1 MPNQFNDARF
11 GVAPMRSNIQRSNF
25 PIKTKRLFTGNA
37 GDLIP
42 FYWKAVVPGDTI
54 KIDTS
59 AVVRMQTPLYPVFD
73 DAVIDYY
80 YFYVP
85 ERIVWDHFKEFI
97 GEDLT
102 SAWESPTE
110 YVQPKTTAPAETGWK
125 VGTIADYLGFR
136 TGTPGIWGQSTLF
149 RSYVKIWNDW
159 FRDENLQDPAMLHT
173 DDRTT
178 TGSNGDTYI
187 TDAEKGGK
195 PLKANKIKN
204 DPFVSALPSTQKGLA
219 RLIPVSNEVAPVFT
233 AKTNIPMTLD
243 GYSDAAKKM
252 MERGSE
258 GLTWNQMEPL
268 WWGQANPGTWENP
281 PYQIPNLGNHPI
293 VTNYNSWHN
302 DTHVNNGSQG
312 TLGKMVLPVNLFADI
327 QSSIGTIN
335 DLRTSIALQQM
346 LEAYRR
352 GGTRYREILASV
364 YQVTIPD
371 STVQIREYLCGSRI
385 PVNMDQV
392 LQTSATQ
399 DGTTPLGETG
409 AFSNTA
415 FKEFSFEKG
424 ITEFGYIMGVCVVRR
439 LHASYSQGV
448 PFLSQRQTKWDYFNP
463 YFVHL
468 GEEPIYNKY
477 IFAQGTDE
485 DDEVMGYNER
495 YYMLSYD
502 PNMIM
507 GEFRPDYSETLDAWH
522 YGDNYETLPTLSS
535 EWIQEDKSVF
545 DRTLAVS
552 SGLSHQFMFDFWL
565 DGYAIRPM
573 PAHRIPG
580 LERL

>member
-11 GVAPMRSNIQRSNF
+11 GVAPMRSNIQRANF

-85 ERIVWDHFKEFI
+85 ERIIWDHFKEFI

-110 YVQPKTTAPAETGWK
+110 YVQPKTTAPEETGWD

-178 TGSNGDTYI
+178 AGSNGENYI

-204 DPFVSALPSTQKGLA
+204 DPFVSALPSTQKGTA
-219 RLIPVSNEVAPVFT
+219 RLIPSNPLPIIARTEWISNNRNSYSVDDTAPMFVQ
-233 AKTNIPMTLD
+233 K
-243 GYSDAAKKM
+243 S
-252 MERGSE
+252 
-258 GLTWNQMEPL
+258 TWNSSD
-268 WWGQANPGTWENP
+268 
-281 PYQIPNLGNHPI
+281 PYYSAIDSIGNATRPI
-293 VTNYNSWHN
+293 AAERSTGA
-302 DTHVNNGSQG
+302 TGF
-312 TLGKMVLPVNLFADI
+312 TLGGTGTSDLYTGLVPTNLWADTAYG
-327 QSSIGTIN
+327 IGNIN
-335 DLRTSIALQQM
+335 DLRTAIALQQM

-352 GGTRYREILASV
+352 GGTRYREILASI